1 MCCFFVSQKIYKP
14 NGLIKGG
21 AKKPKAQSQTYLSY
35 AMAWKWLLYQEPIIL
50 YRIKK
55 RFLRALE
62 EKQPQEKEQQAD
74 A

>member
-1 MCCFFVSQKIYKP
+1 MAWLENDYY
-14 NGLIKGG
+14 IK
-21 AKKPKAQSQTYLSY
+21 KRLSY
-35 AMAWKWLLYQEPIIL
+35 TVSRNAHSIPYQETSIR

>member
-1 MCCFFVSQKIYKP
+1 MAWLENVYYIITDYPIPYQ
-14 NGLIKGG
+14 NR
-21 AKKPKAQSQTYLSY
+21 LSY
-35 AMAWKWLLYQEPIIL
+35 TVSEPIIL